1 MDLERRLE
9 LILRPP
15 TEEVI
20 TIEDLRSL
28 LEVNEHPVA
37 YDGFEPSGLAHLPFG
52 ILRPIKLQDMLEAGC
67 KFKHLIDCVEA
78 FLDLLND
85 PETDFRVKLMDYGK
99 VKSDVFEFCR
109 YYAKWLGNPLMER
122 LKHEIYE
129 ILEEAVDWWGRWDAL
144 DIIGR

>member
-67 KFKHLIDCVEA
+67 KFKHLIDCVEV